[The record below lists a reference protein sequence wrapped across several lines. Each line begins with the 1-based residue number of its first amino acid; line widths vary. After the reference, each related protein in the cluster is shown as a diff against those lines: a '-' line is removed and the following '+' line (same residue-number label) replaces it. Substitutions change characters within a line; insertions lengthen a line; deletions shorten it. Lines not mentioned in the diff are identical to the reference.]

1 MHRSV
6 APHKFSKITVIVN
19 GKALDLVYRL
29 PQPSSI
35 MNNQERCV
43 PVFFY
48 QFTINGRNCIKV
60 KTNNDQEKRQVIKTI
75 RDLKYSYYMIPIKKI
90 NFINIALMLNE
101 VRSIKS

>member
-1 MHRSV
+1 MS
-6 APHKFSKITVIVN
+6 
-19 GKALDLVYRL
+19 DLFL
-29 PQPSSI
+29 I
-35 MNNQERCV
+35 KKKLTKKM
-43 PVFFY
+43 
-48 QFTINGRNCIKV
+48 RNCIKV